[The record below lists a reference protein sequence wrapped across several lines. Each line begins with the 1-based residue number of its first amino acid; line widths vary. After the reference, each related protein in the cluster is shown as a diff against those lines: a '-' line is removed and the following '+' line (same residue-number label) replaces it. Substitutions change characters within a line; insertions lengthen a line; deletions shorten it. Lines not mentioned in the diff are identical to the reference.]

1 MQYSQYIR
9 PAIASDIQTIS
20 VTDLASKRLEAG
32 AYSHPQWLRL
42 CYIERQLLWE
52 RRLTTTM
59 LMETFG
65 ISRPQAQK
73 DIKLYQKIAPEAVKP
88 YQLGIPYHQPTENFE
103 PVLLSGADLQ
113 WQAIEEYAPPMAA
126 HTTEMPMLTR
136 CHNLRILARLLS
148 AIEHQRTI
156 EAVVATMSSPKGRT
170 RRLTPTA
177 IAFVNN
183 RYHVRAFCWD
193 HVAYRDFLIGRFKST
208 PKVVK
213 PSKDAKDA
221 KDWGDDA
228 TAFERCGGILP
239 EPDAE
244 WEQMVELELKPN
256 PNLNQDQQALIVTDY
271 ELNQE
276 GSPKRI
282 VLRKPL
288 IGYFLVDNR
297 IPASEVEYNMAV
309 NQNPKAWPVFAFAV
323 GSHNPAH
330 KLGFEPD

>member
-1 MQYSQYIR
+1 MQYSQYIK
-9 PAIASDIQTIS
+9 PAIASDTHTIP

-42 CYIERQLLWE
+42 CYVERQLLWE

-73 DIKLYQKIAPEAVKP
+73 DIKLYQQLAPKALKP
-88 YQLGIPYHQPTENFE
+88 YQLGIPYHQPTESFE
-103 PVLLSGADLQ
+103 PVLLSEADLQ

-126 HTTEMPMLTR
+126 HTTEMPMLIR
-136 CHNLRILARLLS
+136 HYNLRVLARLLS
-148 AIEHQRTI
+148 AIEHQRSI
-156 EAVVATMSSPKGRT
+156 EAVIATMSSPKGRG

-177 IAFVNN
+177 ITFVNN

-193 HVAYRDFLIGRFKST
+193 NMAYRDFLIGRFIST

-213 PSKDAKDA
+213 PSKIAEE
-221 KDWGDDA
+221 WGNNA
-228 TAFERCGGILP
+228 PSFERCRGIP
-239 EPDAE
+239 PGPDTE
-244 WEQMVELELKPN
+244 WEQMIELELRPN
-256 PNLNQDQQALIVTDY
+256 PYLSQDQQALIVTDY
-271 ELNQE
+271 ELDQ
-276 GSPKRI
+276 GGTSTRI

-297 IPASEVEYNMAV
+297 IPASEVEYNLAV
-309 NQNPKAWPVFAFAV
+309 DENPKAWPVFAFTTD
-323 GSHNPAH
+323 SNRLAH
-330 KLGFEPD
+330 ELGFEPD

>member
-1 MQYSQYIR
+1 MQYSQYIK
-9 PAIASDIQTIS
+9 PAIASDTQTIS

-59 LMETFG
+59 LMKTFG

-73 DIKLYQKIAPEAVKP
+73 DIKLYQQISPKAVKP

-103 PVLLSGADLQ
+103 PALLSEADLQ
-113 WQAIEEYAPPMAA
+113 WHAIEEYAPPVAA
-126 HTTEMPMLTR
+126 HTTEMPMLIR
-136 CHNLRILARLLS
+136 CHNLRVLARLLS
-148 AIEHQRTI
+148 AIEHQRSI
-156 EAVVATMSSPKGRT
+156 EAVIATMSSPKGRG

-193 HVAYRDFLIGRFKST
+193 NMAYRDFLIGRFKST
-208 PKVVK
+208 PIVVK
-213 PSKDAKDA
+213 TSKGEKE
-221 KDWGDDA
+221 WGNSA
-228 TAFERCGGILP
+228 SAFERYKGIPP

-244 WEQMVELELKPN
+244 WELMIELELRPN
-256 PNLNQDQQALIVTDY
+256 PHLSQDQQALIVSDY
-271 ELNQE
+271 ELDQ
-276 GSPKRI
+276 GGAAKRI
-282 VLRKPL
+282 ALRKPL

-297 IPASEVEYNMAV
+297 IPASKDEYYLAV
-309 NQNPKAWPVFAFAV
+309 NENPKAWPVFAFAT
-323 GSHNPAH
+323 GSNRLAH
-330 KLGFEPD
+330 ELGF

>member
-1 MQYSQYIR
+1 MQYSQYIK
-9 PAIASDIQTIS
+9 PAIASDTQTIS

-52 RRLTTTM
+52 RRLTSTM
-59 LMETFG
+59 LMKTFG

-73 DIKLYQKIAPEAVKP
+73 DIKLDQQLAPKAVKP
-88 YQLGIPYHQPTENFE
+88 YQLGIPYHQPTECFE
-103 PVLLSGADLQ
+103 PVLLSEVDLQ

-126 HTTEMPMLTR
+126 HTTEMPMLIR
-136 CHNLRILARLLS
+136 RHNLRVLARLLS
-148 AIEHQRTI
+148 AIEHQRSI
-156 EAVVATMSSPKGRT
+156 EAVVATMSSPKGRG

-193 HVAYRDFLIGRFKST
+193 NMAYRDFLIGRFKST
-208 PKVVK
+208 PKVVR
-213 PSKDAKDA
+213 PSKSS
-221 KDWGDDA
+221 KDWGDNA
-228 TAFERCGGILP
+228 PAFERCRGIPP

-244 WEQMVELELKPN
+244 WEQMIELELRPN
-256 PNLNQDQQALIVTDY
+256 PHLSQDQQALIVTDY
-271 ELNQE
+271 ELDQG
-276 GSPKRI
+276 GSSKRI

-297 IPASEVEYNMAV
+297 IPASEVEYNLAV
-309 NQNPKAWPVFAFAV
+309 DENPKAWPVFAFTV
-323 GSHNPAH
+323 DSNRLAH
-330 KLGFEPD
+330 ALGFEPS

>member
-1 MQYSQYIR
+1 MQYSQYIK
-9 PAIASDIQTIS
+9 PAIASDMQIVS

-73 DIKLYQKIAPEAVKP
+73 DIKLYQQLAPKALKP
-88 YQLGIPYHQPTENFE
+88 YQLGIPYHQPAESFE
-103 PVLLSGADLQ
+103 PVLLSEADLQ
-113 WQAIEEYAPPMAA
+113 WQAIEEYAPPIAA
-126 HTTEMPMLTR
+126 HTTEMPMLIR
-136 CHNLRILARLLS
+136 RHNLHVLARLLS
-148 AIEHQRTI
+148 AIEHQRSI
-156 EAVVATMSSPKGRT
+156 EAVVATMSSPKGRG

-193 HVAYRDFLIGRFKST
+193 NMDYRDFLVGRFKST
-208 PKVVK
+208 PKVVN
-213 PSKDAKDA
+213 PSKGV
-221 KDWGDDA
+221 KDWGENA
-228 TAFERCGGILP
+228 PAFERCRGIPP
-239 EPDAE
+239 EPDTE
-244 WEQMVELELKPN
+244 WEQMLELELRPN
-256 PNLNQDQQALIVTDY
+256 PHLSQDQQALIVTDY
-271 ELNQE
+271 KLDQD
-276 GSPKRI
+276 GASKRI

-297 IPASEVEYNMAV
+297 IPASEAEYKLAADE
-309 NQNPKAWPVFAFAV
+309 NPKAWPVFAYATD
-323 GSHNPAH
+323 SNRLAH
-330 KLGFEPD
+330 ELGFVSG